1 MLRKV
6 MLYITAALA
15 VVAGAVVLTTAASVL
30 QAEPV
35 LTRHE
40 MVQQARE
47 SSVMI
52 TRDGSTGSGV
62 VIASGGRIIT
72 NAHVCGTSDELAVT
86 RWNDVAVQAKV
97 MWVGKIAT
105 YDLCL
110 IDVADEYKKADEF
123 VVQIE
128 WRPAPF
134 LTGRPVVGEEV
145 MHIGNPMGIRE
156 VISFGTIGRM
166 TTGHNEQPAIGYIGM
181 AGPGSSGG
189 GVFDMSGFLVGLIYS
204 GSQVVVPSRGFRAA
218 RIPLGVA
225 HVIPA
230 SVIEYL
236 LAR

>member
-1 MLRKV
+1 MLKTV

-15 VVAGAVVLTTAASVL
+15 VVAGAVVLTTAASLL

-35 LTRHE
+35 PTRYE

-47 SSVMI
+47 SSVRI
-52 TRDGSTGSGV
+52 ASGGSTGSGV

-72 NAHVCGTSDELAVT
+72 NAHVCGNSDDLTVT
-86 RWNDVAVQAKV
+86 LWNDVEVQAKV

-110 IDVADEYKKADEF
+110 IDAADIYETAR
-123 VVQIE
+123 IE

-134 LTGRPVVGEEV
+134 PAGLPRVGEEV
-145 MHIGNPMGIRE
+145 MHVGNPLGIRE
-156 VISFGTIGRM
+156 VVSFGTVGRM
-166 TTGHNEQPAIGYIGM
+166 TTGHNEQAAISYIGM

-189 GVFDMSGFLVGLIYS
+189 GVFDMAGALVGLVYS
-204 GSQVVVPSRGFRAA
+204 GNQVVVPSRGFSAV